1 MRLQTAIRSSCGSVI
16 TTRVFVTRM
25 HSGWR
30 TSCAS
35 PLDNRMTN
43 GAKGWRRTS
52 SRMASAFMRIS
63 WKSERAYILAAESRG
78 CKSRRPK
85 SPRRKPGDTGS
96 HAIPRAMRCGPEST
110 SRREALRH
118 GWWDGFHA
126 RCPRVSTRGF
136 LDSGS
141 RPQEAPGGSRGSH
154 RQDWRC
160 GPGPGASGNN
170 PGIHWEASAVGKAN
184 RNGARGEADVTTPCT

>member
-16 TTRVFVTRM
+16 TSRVFVTRM

-52 SRMASAFMRIS
+52 SRMASAFIKIS
-63 WKSERAYILAAESRG
+63 CASERAYILAGASRG
-78 CKSRRPK
+78 CNSPRPK
-85 SPRRKPGDTGS
+85 KPPAEAGGHRVACHPAC
-96 HAIPRAMRCGPEST
+96 HACGPEST
-110 SRREALRH
+110 SRRIAFRH
-118 GWWDGFHA
+118 GSLGGFYA

-136 LDSGS
+136 LERGAC
-141 RPQEAPGGSRGSH
+141 PQEAPGGSRGSH
-154 RQDWRC
+154 RQDWRG